1 MWVQSAKTLGWRT
14 LAGDVFWNNA
24 AAHERQRYLAMTFK
38 LTAIILLGAA
48 LYVQPL
54 LAQPMDRYVS
64 ADQLSVRSCPSTS
77 CGRISWL
84 LSGQKVTVA
93 ETRNGWARISKYYD
107 ASCKGGVSE
116 YVDSG
121 NASCSKENGVSDG
134 QLAEWVSLEYLAESR
149 EKPSPPSNSSLVNTL
164 SNSDNFGKYKAVFIR
179 STQKLI
185 DEGRCTEADVL
196 ETGGWMKATGQNAD
210 VPVFFIYCGGFTV
223 ANRLYLDASSGR
235 VSP

>member
-1 MWVQSAKTLGWRT
+1 
-14 LAGDVFWNNA
+14 
-24 AAHERQRYLAMTFK
+24 MTFK
-38 LTAIILLGAA
+38 LTTTVLLGTA

-54 LAQPMDRYVS
+54 LAQPMKRYVS

-93 ETRNGWARISKYYD
+93 ETQNGWARISKYYD

-121 NASCSKENGVSDG
+121 NASCSKDNGVSDG
-134 QLAEWVSLEYLAESR
+134 QFAEWVSLEYLAERSEEPR
-149 EKPSPPSNSSLVNTL
+149 PPSNSSLVNAL
-164 SNSDNFGKYKAVFIR
+164 SNSDNFGKYKAVFIE

-185 DEGRCTEADVL
+185 DDGQCTEADVV
-196 ETGGWMKATGQNAD
+196 ENGGWVKATGPNAD
-210 VPVFFIYCGGFTV
+210 LPVFFIYCGGFTV
-223 ANRLYLDASSGR
+223 ADRLYLDASSGR
-235 VSP
+235 VFR